1 MRLYQRTRSASNTL
15 IRKVVME
22 GMVKLKKIT
31 QAAAAESL
39 GVQPSA
45 IGNHRNRK
53 SSEKYM
59 NAIEAGFN
67 AHRERL
73 RFGKYENVESKV
85 LEWVAKAQ
93 KLLKDSQITL
103 SASIIRFKAADIA
116 REMQIPNFKASRGW
130 WDRFL
135 KRWCLQ
141 RHVFHGEA
149 SSVDL
154 ESTTITTGIQKTT
167 YIRVR

>member
-1 MRLYQRTRSASNTL
+1 
-15 IRKVVME
+15 
-22 GMVKLKKIT
+22 
-31 QAAAAESL
+31 
-39 GVQPSA
+39 
-45 IGNHRNRK
+45 
-53 SSEKYM
+53 M

-93 KLLKDSQITL
+93 KLLKDSHITL

-130 WDRFL
+130 WDRFR

-154 ESTTITTGIQKTT
+154 ESTTITTGIQEIKEKLAAVPAD
-167 YIRVR
+167 RVFNMDETGLMYRYSFCSDYG